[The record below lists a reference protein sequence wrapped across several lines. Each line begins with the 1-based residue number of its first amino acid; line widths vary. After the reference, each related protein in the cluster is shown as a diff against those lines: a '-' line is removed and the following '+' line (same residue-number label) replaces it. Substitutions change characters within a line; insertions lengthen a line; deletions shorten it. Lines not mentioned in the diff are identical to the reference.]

1 MIFLVAVF
9 AFGLMIGGFV
19 SGNVGFGIIGLLAF
33 LGTSIFGI
41 VRIYLRRTE
50 NVQPESVKMPSE
62 QIDELITFA
71 DKLKRILIFSFIS
84 LFLISCLF
92 RVYLFK
98 DRAYHIF
105 VLITSIFVY
114 FVISKAIEYSKG
126 TIAKISTISM
136 LTSLYC
142 TYLFY
147 SVCALQKDKTDIFSI
162 FEKEFG
168 RTLSPIEFEIIKAW
182 LDGGFSTELIKEAI
196 KEATM
201 NNVSN
206 LRYIDKILFEWGK
219 LGIKTKE
226 DVEKN
231 RKKRNDSK
239 NQQDENIDL
248 DIIDYN
254 WFDDDDE

>member
-1 MIFLVAVF
+1 MKSSKLIDIFKQGNMVIPIYFLQHYKDFNVNMEEFVF
-9 AFGLMIGGFV
+9 LMYLYNLGNKFLFDPNKFGEDLNLDLMMVMNYIGILTDKHLMSVQVLKNDKGLMEEYV
-19 SGNVGFGIIGLLAF
+19 
-33 LGTSIFGI
+33 
-41 VRIYLRRTE
+41 
-50 NVQPESVKMPSE
+50 
-62 QIDELITFA
+62 
-71 DKLKRILIFSFIS
+71 
-84 LFLISCLF
+84 
-92 RVYLFK
+92 
-98 DRAYHIF
+98 
-105 VLITSIFVY
+105 VLDD
-114 FVISKAIEYSKG
+114 
-126 TIAKISTISM
+126 
-136 LTSLYC
+136 
-142 TYLFY
+142 FY
-147 SVCALQKDKTDIFSI
+147 SRLSMITIDDVNNSSNSDNTDIFEI
-162 FEKEFG
+162 IEKEFG
-168 RTLSPIEFEIIKAW
+168 RTLSPIEYEIIKAW

-248 DIIDYN
+248 DIIDYY

>member
-1 MIFLVAVF
+1 MKSSKLIDIFKQGNMVIPIYFLQHYKDFNVNMEEFVF
-9 AFGLMIGGFV
+9 LMYLYNMGNKFLFDPNKFGEDLNLDLMMVMNYIGILTDKHLMSVQVLKNDKGLMEEYV
-19 SGNVGFGIIGLLAF
+19 
-33 LGTSIFGI
+33 
-41 VRIYLRRTE
+41 
-50 NVQPESVKMPSE
+50 
-62 QIDELITFA
+62 
-71 DKLKRILIFSFIS
+71 
-84 LFLISCLF
+84 
-92 RVYLFK
+92 
-98 DRAYHIF
+98 
-105 VLITSIFVY
+105 VLDD
-114 FVISKAIEYSKG
+114 
-126 TIAKISTISM
+126 
-136 LTSLYC
+136 
-142 TYLFY
+142 FY
-147 SVCALQKDKTDIFSI
+147 SRLSMITIDDVNNSSNNDNTDIFEI
-162 FEKEFG
+162 IEKEFG
-168 RTLSPIEFEIIKAW
+168 RTLSPIEYEIIKAW

>member
-1 MIFLVAVF
+1 MKSSKLIDIFKQGNMVIPIYFLQHYKDFNVNMEEFVF
-9 AFGLMIGGFV
+9 LMYLYNMGNKFLFDPNKFGEDLNLDLMMVMNYIGILTDKHLMSVQVLKNDKGLMEEYV
-19 SGNVGFGIIGLLAF
+19 
-33 LGTSIFGI
+33 
-41 VRIYLRRTE
+41 
-50 NVQPESVKMPSE
+50 
-62 QIDELITFA
+62 
-71 DKLKRILIFSFIS
+71 
-84 LFLISCLF
+84 
-92 RVYLFK
+92 
-98 DRAYHIF
+98 
-105 VLITSIFVY
+105 VLDD
-114 FVISKAIEYSKG
+114 
-126 TIAKISTISM
+126 
-136 LTSLYC
+136 
-142 TYLFY
+142 FY
-147 SVCALQKDKTDIFSI
+147 SRLSMITIDDVNNSSNSDNTDIFEI
-162 FEKEFG
+162 IEKEFG
-168 RTLSPIEFEIIKAW
+168 RTLSPIEYEIIKAW

-254 WFDDDDE
+254 WFDDDDDE